1 MEKKWVSIRQ
11 NSFYGL
17 FPRAG
22 HRGGGSGGMEGG
34 TGMLLLAGPTGHG
47 CAIVLAEPELLRPLR
62 GLPPFG
68 PALLPS
74 CSLQDEA
81 TLGMV

>member
-1 MEKKWVSIRQ
+1 
-11 NSFYGL
+11 
-17 FPRAG
+17 
-22 HRGGGSGGMEGG
+22 MEGG